1 MKREETNKTA
11 TQALKEDRG
20 PPGPHHPLTGLL
32 AIHETL
38 GNGVRSED
46 LISGGGAATE
56 DRFDD

>member
-1 MKREETNKTA
+1 MKRKEANKTA
-11 TQALKEDRG
+11 IQCSKEGRG

-56 DRFDD
+56 DRFD